1 MRKRKEERRANNY
14 VGEVWQRLER
24 FPIKAPV
31 AWFNEEN
38 TAREYLDYLATIGV
52 EADLHYNETAVFA
65 DYSAESD
72 WFGVPI
78 KQS

>member
-1 MRKRKEERRANNY
+1 MRKRKEERRTNNY
-14 VGEVWQRLER
+14 VGGLAKIGEVSN
-24 FPIKAPV
+24 KSPV